1 MKVARITLH
10 AALCAL
16 ILVGFAS
23 TKVTA
28 AGTSSK
34 SGSGSSNSSSSS
46 SSSSSQSQSSATGV
60 QTYTSSSPLQIGT
73 IVQLSSGGTA
83 NSVEPATFAKM
94 QQMYGTVIDPNNLP
108 ITVTDTSVKNE
119 TYVATSGRY
128 AVLVDTQNGPIK
140 EGDYVTMSA
149 VDGVAMKAGTYDEQ
163 QYVFGRAAADF
174 DGKTNVI
181 DSTSLKKSN
190 GSDYKTVQIGVIP
203 VSITIQRNP
212 NQKSTKVNLPPFLQ
226 EAGQAIAQKPIG
238 PGRLY
243 MALLITGLCVC
254 VALVTLYAGIRNAVI
269 AIGRNPLSKK
279 SIFRGLLEIILT
291 SFLILIIGLFAVY
304 LLLKL

>member
-1 MKVARITLH
+1 MKVTRITLH

-16 ILVGFAS
+16 ILVGFAGS
-23 TKVTA
+23 SATA
-28 AGTSSK
+28 AKNSK
-34 SGSGSSNSSSSS
+34 SNSGSSGDSSSSP
-46 SSSSSQSQSSATGV
+46 QTQTSATGV
-60 QTYTSSSPLQIGT
+60 QTYTSATPLQIGT
-73 IVQLSSGGTA
+73 IVQLASGGTA
-83 NSVEPATFAKM
+83 NSIVPASYAKM
-94 QQMYGTVIDPNNLP
+94 QQMYGTVIDPNTLP
-108 ITVTDTSVKNE
+108 LTVTDSSVKNE
-119 TYVATSGRY
+119 TYVATGGRY
-128 AVLVDTQNGPIK
+128 SVLVDTQNGPIQ
-140 EGDYVTMSA
+140 EGDYVTISA

-163 QYVFGRAAADF
+163 KYVFGRAAAGF
-174 DGKTNVI
+174 SGKTNVI
-181 DSTSLKKSN
+181 DTTSLKKAN
-190 GSDYKTVQIGVIP
+190 GTAYKTVQIGVIP
-203 VSITIQRNP
+203 VSISIQRNP
-212 NQKSTKVNLPPFLQ
+212 NEKSTKVNLPPFLQ

-254 VALVTLYAGIRNAVI
+254 VALVTLYAGIRNAVV

>member
-1 MKVARITLH
+1 MKLARITLH
-10 AALCAL
+10 ATLCTL
-16 ILVGFAS
+16 ILIGFAGS
-23 TKVTA
+23 TVSA
-28 AGTSSK
+28 AK
-34 SGSGSSNSSSSS
+34 SNSSSSS
-46 SSSSSQSQSSATGV
+46 SSAASSSSQSSSATGV
-60 QTYTSSSPLQIGT
+60 QTYTSTAPLQIGT
-73 IVQLSSGGTA
+73 IVQLSASGTA
-83 NSVEPATFAKM
+83 SSIEPATFAKM
-94 QQMYGTVIDPNNLP
+94 QQMYGVVIDPNTLP
-108 ITVTDTSVKNE
+108 LTVTDSSVKNE
-119 TYVATSGRY
+119 TYVATGGRY
-128 AVLVDTQNGPIK
+128 GVLVDTQNGPIK

-163 QYVFGRAAADF
+163 NYVFGRAAADF
-174 DGKTNVI
+174 SGKTNVI
-181 DSTSLKKSN
+181 DTTSLKQSN
-190 GSDYKTVQIGVIP
+190 GSPYKTVQIGVIP
-203 VSITIQRNP
+203 VSINIQRNP

-226 EAGQAIAQKPIG
+226 QAGQAIAQKPIG